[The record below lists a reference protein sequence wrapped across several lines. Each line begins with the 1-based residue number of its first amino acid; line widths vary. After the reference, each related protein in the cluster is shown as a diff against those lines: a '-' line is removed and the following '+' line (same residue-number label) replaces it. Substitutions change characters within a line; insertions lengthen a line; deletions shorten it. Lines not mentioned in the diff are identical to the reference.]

1 MSIQISMEELKA
13 INDKITVYRND
24 LAKATDELEAQRKRF
39 EEEKEGLLERNQRL
53 QTLYDNLDKKFEKA
67 NRSSTNHKFKER
79 ELEAELKK
87 LEEQLE
93 FYSCEAKKTFSLT
106 AQIDEMKVQL
116 VELSN
121 FKAETLKSNTTV
133 VLKETEAQN
142 NQLKKQVK
150 ILEDSVKKL
159 EASNQKLLKLAED
172 RDKKAASAVSKTE
185 SLETQLKTV
194 TGLRE
199 EAEKEIESLQ
209 LSLKQK
215 DSELETVKRLRSRDI
230 VTWKQEIKLFSAQKD
245 TAMKEAQSLREELAR
260 VIEGVRKAPVSGSEG
275 IVRPSRDDKMILE
288 SVVAKNKEMDNTIR
302 TLEKE
307 NRRLKLHSE
316 VLEEKVEQK
325 ESSLL
330 QLSAYL
336 YSDPIVK
343 AKEGVLNMTE
353 ADSRRIQNAKFNKS
367 ADEMRELIERVVL
380 ENIKLKKEKENG
392 SQKQIK
398 SEGTDN
404 QNENSAASVHTN
416 GN

>member
-24 LAKATDELEAQRKRF
+24 LAKAADELEGQRKRF

-121 FKAETLKSNTTV
+121 FKVETLKSNTTV

-142 NQLKKQVK
+142 GQLKKQVK
-150 ILEDSVKKL
+150 ILEESVKKL

-172 RDKKAASAVSKTE
+172 RDRKAASAISKTE
-185 SLETQLKTV
+185 SLESQLNTV
-194 TGLRE
+194 SGLRE
-199 EAEKEIESLQ
+199 EAEREIESLQ

-215 DSELETVKRLRSRDI
+215 DSELEIVKRLRSRDI

-245 TAMKEAQSLREELAR
+245 AAMKEAQSLREELAR

-275 IVRPSRDDKMILE
+275 VARPSRDDKMILE
-288 SVVAKNKEMDNTIR
+288 SVVAKNKEMESSIR
-302 TLEKE
+302 ALEKE

-325 ESSLL
+325 DSSLL

-353 ADSRRIQNAKFNKS
+353 ADSRRIQNAKYNKS

-392 SQKQIK
+392 TQKPIK
-398 SEGTDN
+398 PEGNDN
-404 QNENSAASVHTN
+404 QNENSAASVQSN
-416 GN
+416 GS

>member
-288 SVVAKNKEMDNTIR
+288 SVVAKNKEIDNTIR